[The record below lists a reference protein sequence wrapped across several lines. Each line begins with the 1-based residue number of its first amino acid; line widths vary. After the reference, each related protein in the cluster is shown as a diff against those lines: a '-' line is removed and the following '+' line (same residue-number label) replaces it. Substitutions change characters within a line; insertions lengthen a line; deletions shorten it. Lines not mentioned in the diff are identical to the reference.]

1 MSYDEEDA
9 ARDAFYDRI
18 REELTPE
25 IIDEFTSERL
35 TSFYNTH
42 PDVAEKPFKALVE
55 ARALIQESHETA
67 AFLYAVIATEVNIK
81 SVLVYPIV
89 NGFIHNEMI
98 APLIT
103 NMVLSQ
109 TRGQFDKVKEVFL
122 NILKEAA
129 HFDLQTYSRVGANK
143 NLWDEITEI
152 QKRRNRILHAA
163 EIVTILDAEMA
174 IAIAAEVVEV
184 VFPRVAQNLGF
195 HIHEGFKLCAKHDCS
210 PEWLAMRK
218 RLGISPGN

>member
-1 MSYDEEDA
+1 
-9 ARDAFYDRI
+9 
-18 REELTPE
+18 
-25 IIDEFTSERL
+25 
-35 TSFYNTH
+35 
-42 PDVAEKPFKALVE
+42 
-55 ARALIQESHETA
+55 
-67 AFLYAVIATEVNIK
+67 
-81 SVLVYPIV
+81 
-89 NGFIHNEMI
+89 
-98 APLIT
+98 
-103 NMVLSQ
+103 
-109 TRGQFDKVKEVFL
+109 VKEVFL